1 MAGKK
6 EGLLRLTDNL
16 SVTIAEKIRHPAS
29 GILRKGDYG
38 WIQRGDFLIILE
50 KTPEW
55 ITAVYLHNCPELEP
69 PQDGTMPDGAKVMIR
84 TRIFERSVIPQI
96 N

>member
-1 MAGKK
+1 MAEKK

-16 SVTIAEKIRHPAS
+16 SVTIAEKIRHPAL
-29 GILRKGDYG
+29 GVLEKGDYG

-55 ITAVYLHNCPELEP
+55 ITAVYLLNCPELEP
-69 PQDGTMPDGAKVMIR
+69 SQDSTLPNGAKIMIR
-84 TRIFERSVIPQI
+84 TKVFERSVIPQI